1 MNKEQRNETTVERR
15 YLRAFS
21 KMRLPGAYLYKRIF
35 VDINI
40 HIIFICLLYTSDAA
54 DDPRTV

>member
-21 KMRLPGAYLYKRIF
+21 KMRIPGAYLYKRIF

-40 HIIFICLLYTSDAA
+40 HIIFIESFFI
-54 DDPRTV
+54 RERRKGR